1 MSFLAQL
8 RQKQNPVATGGLQLC
23 YLLSWQD
30 GCLHLAMHLAQLENG
45 RVRELEQVYAV
56 QQAHVNQPPPFTIPA
71 DIAVLRRLLTEGWSG
86 RGAGV
91 CFGADL
97 ALLQLLVATG
107 KCFAGLAE
115 EPLVLGEP
123 CAVAPVWRIDGDGN
137 QSLSW
142 RCPADARFWPLA
154 GADIGVVVSG
164 AHLRVCVAEL
174 ASEALAEVRAVGV
187 LAPADLAA
195 FMQSAAPRWRDLG
208 LPLPAELP
216 STILSATLCPVLV
229 CESTL
234 QGDGRWADSV
244 SLAFRY
250 QSDRVSFIRRFSA
263 GDSVSVFWTGEE
275 LLCIAH
281 QPAAE
286 ARACVWVEDYLHNH
300 LSERVKKG
308 AAPGCWNPV
317 DKAAWQVL
325 LLDHKPALVAEA
337 DIVFSPG
344 FRHGYIT
351 PDAWKVAVEQGENH
365 WRVGLEMTAQGERYE
380 LLDLLEQLRL
390 FNRMQLEGPVE
401 LQVSGKILVLPG
413 GLMGSLAAELEDLV
427 DWYGG
432 SGGIPLSQ
440 LYRLEGLRHLLPETT
455 EWAGDEGLLRR
466 SHALQM
472 SPALLDS
479 TASGVQAELRPY
491 QWLGVCWLQHLKQL
505 GFNGLLADDMGL
517 GKTLQT
523 LAHLSLEHKRGE
535 FAQPALIVAPTSLL
549 PNWAKEIRRF
559 CPHLTAHVVHGGQ
572 RHQSWPHNSV
582 HIYITSYH
590 LLVRDL
596 DLWAN
601 KCLSWLVLDEAQT
614 IKNPQTHISRAVR
627 ELKAQHRLCLSGTP
641 VENHLGELW
650 ALLDFLEPG
659 VLGNQRQFKSHYQ
672 KPIEQEGNGERLQ
685 QLLTRIAPLMLRRT
699 KNQVARDLP
708 PKTVVQQVIP
718 LSEEQ
723 QAFYQ
728 RLKQDDWQILMQ
740 QLEGVE
746 NPGQKQMLLLA
757 ALIRLR
763 QACCDPRLLSES
775 PASSGH
781 NVPSAKTDYCVEM
794 LESLVAEGRAV
805 LVFSQF
811 TRILDILAE
820 RLNDVGINY
829 LMLTGQTRDRA
840 ELVDAFQ
847 EGKAPVFL
855 ISLKAGGVGL
865 NLTRADTVIHFDPWW
880 NSAAEEQASDR
891 AHRIGQTQPVFVYK
905 LIAENTIEEKIAEL
919 QESKALL
926 SQQVNRQAQDS
937 GTAFALKL
945 EDLLRLWH
953 DDAASQE

>member
-8 RQKQNPVATGGLQLC
+8 RQKQNPIATGGLQLC

-30 GCLHLAMHLAQLENG
+30 GRLHLAMHLAYLENG
-45 RVRELEQVYAV
+45 RVRELGQVYAV
-56 QQAHVNQPPPFTIPA
+56 QQAHVNQPPPFTVPA
-71 DIAVLRRLLTEGWSG
+71 DMAVLRRLLAEGWSG
-86 RGAGV
+86 LGAGV
-91 CFGADL
+91 CVGADL
-97 ALLQLLVATG
+97 ALLQLLLATG
-107 KCFAGLAE
+107 KCFAALADGA
-115 EPLVLGEP
+115 LVWGGP
-123 CAVAPVWRIDGDGN
+123 CAAAPVWRIDADGN
-137 QSLSW
+137 QSLGWHSA
-142 RCPADARFWPLA
+142 ADGRFWPLA
-154 GADIGVVVSG
+154 GPEIGIVLSG
-164 AHLRVCVAEL
+164 NQLRSCTSGLDAEAL
-174 ASEALAEVRAVGV
+174 EEGRAVGELKPGALAE
-187 LAPADLAA
+187 
-195 FMQSAAPRWRDLG
+195 FMQTRAPRWRSLG
-208 LPLPAELP
+208 LPLPEALP
-216 STILSATLCPVLV
+216 SRVLPATVRPVLV
-229 CESTL
+229 CESAPQT
-234 QGDGRWADSV
+234 DGRWADSAV
-244 SLAFRY
+244 LAFRY
-250 QSDRVSFIRRFSA
+250 QSDAVCFTRRFSTV
-263 GDSVSVFWTGEE
+263 DSTSSFWTGQE
-275 LLCIAH
+275 LLIVEH
-281 QPAAE
+281 QPATELQVFERLA
-286 ARACVWVEDYLHNH
+286 DYLQTH
-300 LSERVKKG
+300 LGGRVVAG
-308 AAPGCWNPV
+308 AVRGGWSAV
-317 DKAAWQVL
+317 DKAAWQSL
-325 LLDHKPALVAEA
+325 LLDHRAALAAELDFHFA
-337 DIVFSPG
+337 PG
-344 FRHGYIT
+344 FRHAYIA
-351 PDAWKVAVEQGENH
+351 PENWKVAVEQGENH

-401 LQVSGKILVLPG
+401 LQVAGKILVLPG

-455 EWAGDEGLLRR
+455 EWCGDESLLRR

-535 FAQPALIVAPTSLL
+535 LAQPALIVAPTSLL

-559 CPHLTAHVVHGGQ
+559 CPHLQAHVVHGGQ
-572 RHQSWPHNSV
+572 RHQTWPHNPV

-601 KCLSWLVLDEAQT
+601 KGLSWLVLDEAQT
-614 IKNPQTHISRAVR
+614 IKNPQTHVSRAVR

-763 QACCDPRLLSES
+763 QACCDPRLLSEDKI
-775 PASSGH
+775 
-781 NVPSAKTDYCVEM
+781 PSAKTDYCVEM
-794 LESLVAEGRAV
+794 LESLVSEGRAV

-811 TRILDILAE
+811 TRMLDILAE

-945 EDLLRLWH
+945 EDLLRLWQE
-953 DDAASQE
+953 DESSQQ

>member
-8 RQKQNPVATGGLQLC
+8 RQKQSPVATGGLQLC

-30 GCLHLAMHLAQLENG
+30 DALHLAMHLAHLENG
-45 RVRELEQVYAV
+45 RVRELGQAYAV
-56 QQAHVNQPPPFTIPA
+56 QQAHLNQPPPFTIPA
-71 DIAVLRRLLTEGWSG
+71 DVVVLRRLLASGWNG
-86 RGAGV
+86 RAAGTCV
-91 CFGADL
+91 DADL
-97 ALLQLLVATG
+97 AFLRLLLATG
-107 KCFAGLAE
+107 KCFAAVADKA
-115 EPLVLGEP
+115 LVWGEP
-123 CAVAPVWRIDGDGN
+123 CAVEPVWRIGADGSQSPRWCCPEDG
-137 QSLSW
+137 
-142 RCPADARFWPLA
+142 RFWPLA
-154 GADIGVVVSG
+154 GADIGVVVRDDQLHPCKS
-164 AHLRVCVAEL
+164 EL
-174 ASEALAEVRAVGV
+174 ESEALAEAGGVGA
-187 LAPADLAA
+187 LAPTDLAE
-195 FMQSAAPRWRDLG
+195 FMCTTAPRWRDLG
-208 LPLPAELP
+208 LPLPEVLP
-216 STILSATLCPVLV
+216 STSLSAAVRPVLV
-229 CESTL
+229 CESNL
-234 QGDGRWADSV
+234 QADGRWADSV
-244 SLAFRY
+244 VLAFRY
-250 QSDRVSFIRRFSA
+250 ESDAVCFSRRFADRDTSSA
-263 GDSVSVFWTGEE
+263 FWNGEE
-275 LLCIAH
+275 LLFVEH
-281 QPAAE
+281 Q
-286 ARACVWVEDYLHNH
+286 RAVEIELYERVANYLQTH
-300 LSERVKKG
+300 LSGRIMASETRG
-308 AAPGCWNPV
+308 SWRPQ
-317 DKAAWQVL
+317 DKAAWQAL
-325 LLDHKPALVAEA
+325 LLEHRAALEAEA
-337 DIVFSPG
+337 DFHFAPG
-344 FRHGYIT
+344 FRHAYIAPANWT
-351 PDAWKVAVEQGENH
+351 VAVEQGEGH
-365 WRVGLEMTAQGERYE
+365 WRLGLELEAHGERFE

-390 FNRMQLEGPVE
+390 FNQLQREGQVE
-401 LQVSGKILVLPG
+401 LQVAGKILVLPG
-413 GLMGSLAAELEDLV
+413 GLMCSLAAELEDV
-427 DWYGG
+427 VEWYGG
-432 SGGIPLSQ
+432 GGGLPMSQ
-440 LYRLEGLRHLLPETT
+440 LYRVQALHHLLPENT
-455 EWAGDEGLLRR
+455 EWSGDDALLRR
-466 SHALQM
+466 ARALQM
-472 SPALLDS
+472 SPTLLDS
-479 TASGVQAELRPY
+479 AASGVQAELRPY

-535 FAQPALIVAPTSLL
+535 LAQPALIVAPTSLL

-559 CPHLTAHVVHGGQ
+559 CPHLRAHVVHGGQ
-572 RHQSWPHNSV
+572 RHQSWPQGEV

-601 KCLSWLVLDEAQT
+601 KNLSWLVLDEAQM
-614 IKNPQTHISRAVR
+614 IKNPQTHVSRAVR
-627 ELKAQHRLCLSGTP
+627 ELNAQHRLCLSGTP

-672 KPIEQEGNGERLQ
+672 KPIEQEGSGERLQ

-728 RLKQDDWQILMQ
+728 RLKQDDWQSLMQ

-763 QACCDPRLLSES
+763 QACCDPRLLSED
-775 PASSGH
+775 
-781 NVPSAKTDYCVEM
+781 VPSAKTDYCVEM

-811 TRILDILAE
+811 TRMLDILAE
-820 RLNDVGINY
+820 RLNALGINH
-829 LMLTGQTRDRA
+829 LMLTGQSRDRA
-840 ELVDAFQ
+840 ELVEGFQ
-847 EGKAPVFL
+847 DGRAPVFL

-891 AHRIGQTQPVFVYK
+891 AHRIGQTQPVFAYK

-945 EDLLRLWH
+945 EDLLRLWQ
-953 DDAASQE
+953 DDESSQE